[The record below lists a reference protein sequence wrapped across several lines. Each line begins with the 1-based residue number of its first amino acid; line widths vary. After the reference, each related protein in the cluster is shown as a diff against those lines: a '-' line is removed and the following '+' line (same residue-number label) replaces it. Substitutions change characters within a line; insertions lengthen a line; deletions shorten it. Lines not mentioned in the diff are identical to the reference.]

1 MLEAGF
7 LKWRYYAIFLP
18 IHAII
23 VLFLSAPASKVS
35 TNLSKWL
42 LVVVGSYAITAI
54 PFALAMNFKW
64 ITDDGRREFI
74 ALIFIGMVRGFAI
87 LDIGLLLDLPQ
98 TKPYLLRPLNSAVN
112 MPLWFMMLRFLIG
125 SRNEFKELFNEL
137 YVRNIKARVN
147 KVVPAKGRVQENE
160 IAHIEARVIETLEP
174 LRRNIETLSGT
185 EMSLEDLE
193 REKLLIQSFIEEKLR
208 PLSHDLWRQQ
218 KINPPKLHYVRNLFR
233 VTFVT
238 KSQFGYA
245 ILPSFVFGFVGAST
259 FESFSFAWRHSLL
272 HLVIQVIVFL
282 GYEYLYERVNSL
294 RKYLNISAIFL
305 CVSIP
310 YAVDPLFLAN
320 YPSSSANSAAEIVAA
335 GWFLLLSLTFS
346 IAKSQTDFRK
356 DLINSLL
363 IDLENSL
370 PVNNKDSE
378 LAGKYARY
386 LHGDIQSTL
395 SSTQMQLQQA
405 SEKDDL
411 TLGKSSIE
419 KLASVLRRDHH
430 DYVIGEAISP
440 ISKFQQII
448 DAWDGIATISIDV
461 DEGPFS
467 DAAFLKVA
475 EVIEELVS
483 NAIRHGG
490 ATEINVQIMSREND
504 ARVIFRE
511 NGKRLEK
518 GRKGLGSSLLKEST
532 LQMSLERDGSYNIL
546 EFIVPT

>member
-1 MLEAGF
+1 
-7 LKWRYYAIFLP
+7 
-18 IHAII
+18 
-23 VLFLSAPASKVS
+23 
-35 TNLSKWL
+35 
-42 LVVVGSYAITAI
+42 
-54 PFALAMNFKW
+54 
-64 ITDDGRREFI
+64 
-74 ALIFIGMVRGFAI
+74 
-87 LDIGLLLDLPQ
+87 
-98 TKPYLLRPLNSAVN
+98 
-112 MPLWFMMLRFLIG
+112 MMLRFLIG

-137 YVRNIKARVN
+137 YVRNIKDRVS
-147 KVVPAKGRVQENE
+147 KVVPAKGKVQESE
-160 IAHIEARVIETLEP
+160 ISQIEARVLEILEP
-174 LRRNIETLSGT
+174 LRKKIESLSGT

-245 ILPSFVFGFVGAST
+245 ILPSFVFGIVGAST

-320 YPSSSANSAAEIVAA
+320 YPSSSANSVAEIVAA

-363 IDLENSL
+363 IDLENSP

-405 SEKDDL
+405 SDKDNL

-461 DEGPFS
+461 EEGEFS
-467 DAAFLKVA
+467 DTTLLKVA

-490 ATEINVQIMSREND
+490 ATTISVNVVSEDGSN
-504 ARVIFRE
+504 RVNFFD
-511 NGKRLEK
+511 NGKKRAK
-518 GRKGLGSSLLKEST
+518 GKPGLGSSLLKSLTKNVIIKESDEGT
-532 LQMSLERDGSYNIL
+532 KISFGLID
-546 EFIVPT
+546 